1 LFHDKGDLATEYLAH
16 SGKDGQ
22 TGQSYRE
29 HVENVRERSMRYAK
43 EACYY
48 LSDSKSAEAFQEV
61 IEAAATWHDLGK
73 LHPDNQAVL
82 HKESKERHLP
92 INHVDAGVATLL
104 RAEKIVAALLV
115 YSHHRGLPDVEGAES
130 CGFRDEHPDMRRMVD
145 TLLDNFMKIHQQVCQ
160 DNNDYG
166 EKIYECDQGVG
177 FRMMLSCLA
186 DADHTDTAAAYG
198 QVPKHE
204 EAVALQA
211 EKRLVLLDE
220 YVSNLRGND
229 ERSLLRQKMYT
240 ACRDSIQTG
249 GFAVCDSP
257 VGSGK
262 TTAVMAHLLKQAI
275 QRKSRRIFVI
285 LPYTSIITQ
294 SVEVYR
300 KALVLPG
307 ENEEEVVAELHCRAD
322 FQDYDIRYLSSL
334 WRAPIVV
341 TTAVA
346 FFETLS
352 SNCPSELRKL
362 HELPGSVIFV
372 DEFHGA
378 LPLKLLP
385 VAWHWMN
392 VLADEWGCY
401 WALASGSLVRY
412 WELER
417 LKELRM
423 ETPQISNL
431 VSESLRS
438 QLMKY
443 EYNRICFQY
452 KERPLGRQELIQWV
466 DSMPGPRLLILNTVR
481 SAAVIANELKKLYG
495 KQRVEHLSTALKAS
509 DRAEII
515 KTVRNRLKDEL
526 DHNWTLVA
534 TSCVEAGVDFSFRT
548 GFREVS
554 SLLSLLQAAGRVNR
568 NGQEDNAEMWS
579 FTLQEDSMLGEAPNS
594 IKESAE
600 VLTDYFSKHI
610 SITPELSTKSMNDEV
625 CRNDICILKMK
636 ELIAQEEEM
645 DFKSLNDNFTVIDAD
660 TVTTIVDESLANQI
674 CYGHIDWRVIQQESV
689 SVYRNKC
696 QKWHMKEIAKN
707 LYQWTLSYDSF
718 LGYMAGVID
727 LERLEKDTLMV

>member
-1 LFHDKGDLATEYLAH
+1 
-16 SGKDGQ
+16 
-22 TGQSYRE
+22 
-29 HVENVRERSMRYAK
+29 
-43 EACYY
+43 
-48 LSDSKSAEAFQEV
+48 
-61 IEAAATWHDLGK
+61 
-73 LHPDNQAVL
+73 
-82 HKESKERHLP
+82 
-92 INHVDAGVATLL
+92 
-104 RAEKIVAALLV
+104 
-115 YSHHRGLPDVEGAES
+115 
-130 CGFRDEHPDMRRMVD
+130 
-145 TLLDNFMKIHQQVCQ
+145 
-160 DNNDYG
+160 
-166 EKIYECDQGVG
+166 
-177 FRMMLSCLA
+177 
-186 DADHTDTAAAYG
+186 
-198 QVPKHE
+198 
-204 EAVALQA
+204 
-211 EKRLVLLDE
+211 
-220 YVSNLRGND
+220 
-229 ERSLLRQKMYT
+229 MYT